1 MWTQTLLL
9 TLLAAATA
17 FIIIGELRNR
27 RSMDFEFGMTFY
39 LVGVVLL
46 SMFITGEAVFLA
58 G

>member
-1 MWTQTLLL
+1 MDTNTAPDA
-9 TLLAAATA
+9 TCAATA